1 MPAGA
6 SVCGGGGEDP
16 DQAPWEPQFK
26 GRWWRVID
34 KLYKEKQHGWFGVV
48 SLLRNIVVLPFLTQW
63 MSEIVDSTKP
73 YMLYVFFYTYKFMTI

>member
-1 MPAGA
+1 M
-6 SVCGGGGEDP
+6 
-16 DQAPWEPQFK
+16 
-26 GRWWRVID
+26 ID

-73 YMLYVFFYTYKFMTI
+73 YMLYVFFYTYKFMTKFNSKLGTVRDHCRLIIK

>member
-1 MPAGA
+1 M
-6 SVCGGGGEDP
+6 
-16 DQAPWEPQFK
+16 
-26 GRWWRVID
+26 ID

-73 YMLYVFFYTYKFMTI
+73 YMLYVFFYTYKFMTKFNSKLGTVRDQCRLIIK